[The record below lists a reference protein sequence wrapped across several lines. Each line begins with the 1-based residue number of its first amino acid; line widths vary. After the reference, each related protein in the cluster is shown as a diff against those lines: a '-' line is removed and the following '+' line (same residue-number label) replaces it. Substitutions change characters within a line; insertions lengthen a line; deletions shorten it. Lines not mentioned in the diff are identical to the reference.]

1 MIVFLL
7 RHAERLPDPADDL
20 TPDGVERAKLL
31 ARMLAESRIHIAFC
45 SDKIR
50 TQRTIEPL
58 RKLPG
63 ANVKRVDVAIDP
75 NHVPVYV
82 QKIVAKVKALPEDA
96 IAIIVSHDAAIRPIV
111 EGLTGRTVDEVTGT
125 QFDKLFVL
133 QVPRTGAGNASL
145 MRYGKA
151 TP

>member
-7 RHAERLPDPADDL
+7 RHAERLPDPAEDL
-20 TPDGVERAKLL
+20 APDGVERAKLL

-45 SDKIR
+45 SNKIR

-58 RKLPG
+58 RNLPG
-63 ANVKRVDVAIDP
+63 ANVRRVDVAIDP
-75 NHVPVYV
+75 NHIPDYV
-82 QKIVAKVKALPEDA
+82 QKIVAKVKALKENA

-111 EGLTGRTVDEVTGT
+111 QGLTGRTVDDVTSS

-133 QVPRTGAGNASL
+133 SVPKTGTGNVSL
-145 MRYGKA
+145 IRYGKA

>member
-20 TPDGVERAKLL
+20 APDGVKRAKLL
-31 ARMLAESRIHIAFC
+31 AQMLAESGVHIAFC

-58 RKLPG
+58 RNLPG
-63 ANVKRVDVAIDP
+63 ANVRRVDVAIDP
-75 NHVPVYV
+75 NHIPDYV
-82 QKIVAKVKALPEDA
+82 QKLVAKVKALPEDA

-111 EGLTGRTVDEVTGT
+111 QGLTGRTVDDVTGT

-133 QVPRTGAGNASL
+133 EVHQTGAGNVSL
-145 MRYGKA
+145 IRYGKA

>member
-20 TPDGVERAKLL
+20 APDGVERAKLL
-31 ARMLAESRIHIAFC
+31 ARMLAESGIHTAFC
-45 SDKIR
+45 SNKIR
-50 TQRTIEPL
+50 TQHTIEPL
-58 RKLPG
+58 RKLP
-63 ANVKRVDVAIDP
+63 AQRQRVDVAIDP
-75 NHVPVYV
+75 NRIPVYV

-111 EGLTGRTVDEVTGT
+111 EGLTGRTVDDVTGT

-133 QVPRTGAGNASL
+133 SVPKTGAANVS
-145 MRYGKA
+145 R
-151 TP
+151 

>member
-20 TPDGVERAKLL
+20 APDGVERAKLL
-31 ARMLAESRIHIAFC
+31 ARMLANSGIHTAFC
-45 SDKIR
+45 SNKIR

-63 ANVKRVDVAIDP
+63 AKIKRIDVAIDP
-75 NHVPVYV
+75 NHIPDYV
-82 QKIVAKVKALPEDA
+82 QKIVTKVKALPENA
-96 IAIIVSHDAAIRPIV
+96 IAVIVSHDAAIRPIV
-111 EGLTGRTVDEVTGT
+111 EGLTGRTVEDVAGT

-133 QVPRTGAGNASL
+133 EVHKTGAGNVAL
-145 MRYGKA
+145 IRYGKA